1 MRLKWYFCNN
11 ITPIFSEVAAFR
23 PKATWNPPKGHH
35 NLEVFLSE
43 VKKELVSYTD
53 SKSGYFNLSSKEWK
67 AMRSLAVDSS
77 IVNKKEEEG
86 SSVVVSDRK
95 DFVTEHEK
103 RLSDS
108 NVYKD
113 VAFAVMMT
121 HDLLEQTTNFSK
133 TLNQNEKLIRSS

>member
-1 MRLKWYFCNN
+1 
-11 ITPIFSEVAAFR
+11 
-23 PKATWNPPKGHH
+23 
-35 NLEVFLSE
+35 
-43 VKKELVSYTD
+43 
-53 SKSGYFNLSSKEWK
+53 
-67 AMRSLAVDSS
+67 MRSLAVDSS

-95 DFVTEHEK
+95 DFVTEDEK
-103 RLSDS
+103 KLSDS